1 MGGKSPGCKEGGRQP
16 MRTVM
21 KFGGSLVGS
30 RGGAKRVAEIV
41 AAHAARNQ
49 VVVVVSAMG
58 DVTDILL
65 DAAENASNWD
75 AAEIGKAIQR
85 LRSIHSL
92 AIEETSLDSKGRA
105 SLAKEIEGMLANLG
119 TILTGVSILGELS
132 PRSRDMIVS
141 FGERMAAPIIAAEIR
156 ARGLTAWSATGGAAG
171 IVTDGSFGEARPDS
185 SATRRAVRRALLKP
199 LSRGEVP
206 VVTGFIARTKG
217 GDVTTL
223 GRGGSDYTATI
234 IADAIGADEVWIW
247 TDVDGILT
255 GDPRIVGRT
264 RVLPQ
269 LSYAEAE
276 ELAFFGAKNMHPLAL
291 GPARLAGIPVRIK
304 NGFRPEG
311 RGTLITVRPARS
323 DGVVK
328 CVAVV
333 KQVGL
338 LTVAGESLQGKPG
351 IAAGVFAALGA
362 AGVNVLMISQSV
374 SEASISMVVRRRSLG
389 AARSAVAK
397 KLAEEKTA
405 ASVEADPRVAVV
417 AAVGAGMRGTR
428 GVAAK
433 VFAAVAARGINV
445 RMIAQGSSELN
456 ISFVVDERKADAAA
470 RALHELVIAKEGRS

>member
-1 MGGKSPGCKEGGRQP
+1 
-16 MRTVM
+16 MRVVM

-30 RGGAKRVAEIV
+30 EGGVKRVASIV
-41 AAHAARNQ
+41 ADRAKRNS
-49 VVVVVSAMG
+49 VVVVVSAIG

-65 DAAENASNWD
+65 EAADNATNWD
-75 AAEIGKAIQR
+75 SSEIAKTIRRLKAVHFR
-85 LRSIHSL
+85 
-92 AIEETSLDSKGRA
+92 AIEETSLGPDAKTA
-105 SLAKEIEGMLANLG
+105 LAKEIEGMLTNLG
-119 TILTGVSILGELS
+119 TILTGVSILGEIS

-141 FGERMAAPIIAAEIR
+141 FGERMAAPIVAAEVK
-156 ARGLTAWSATGGAAG
+156 ARGLDSWSATGGAAG

-185 SATRRAVRRALLKP
+185 AATRRAVRRSLLKP
-199 LSRGEVP
+199 LSRKEVP
-206 VVTGFIARTKG
+206 VVTGFIARSKG
-217 GDVTTL
+217 GDITTL

-234 IADAIGADEVWIW
+234 IGDAIGADEVWFW

-255 GDPRIVGRT
+255 GDPRIVRRPQVVG
-264 RVLPQ
+264 Q

-311 RGTLITVRPARS
+311 KGTLITETTARS

-351 IAAGVFAALGA
+351 IAAKVFAALGA
-362 AGVNVLMISQSV
+362 AKVNVLMISQSV

-389 AARSAVAK
+389 AAKSAVTSR
-397 KLAEEKTA
+397 LAEEKMSAT
-405 ASVEADPRVAVV
+405 VEADPHVAVV

-433 VFAAVAARGINV
+433 VFGAVAARGINV
-445 RMIAQGSSELN
+445 KMIAQGSSELN
-456 ISFVVDERKADAAA
+456 ISFVVDERRADAAA
-470 RALHELVIAKEGRS
+470 RALHELVVTKGGRS

>member
-1 MGGKSPGCKEGGRQP
+1 MVGTKRNTRGAKRRMKL
-16 MRTVM
+16 VM
-21 KFGGSLVGS
+21 KFGGSLMGS
-30 RGGAKRVAEIV
+30 KGGAKRVADIV
-41 AAHAARNQ
+41 ATHARRNS
-49 VVVVVSAMG
+49 VVVVVSAIG

-75 AAEIGKAIQR
+75 AAEIAKAVQR
-85 LRSIHSL
+85 LRKIHLL
-92 AIEETSLDSKGRA
+92 AIMDTSLDPRA
-105 SLAKEIEGMLANLG
+105 RGNLAKELDGMLTNLG

-141 FGERMAAPIIAAEIR
+141 FGERMAAPIIAGEIQS
-156 ARGLTAWSATGGAAG
+156 RGVKSWSATGGAAG
-171 IVTDGSFGEARPDS
+171 IVTDSSFGEASPDV
-185 SATRRAVRRALLKP
+185 SATRRAVRKALQKP

-206 VVTGFIARTKG
+206 VVTGFIARSRA

-223 GRGGSDYTATI
+223 GRGGSDFTATI

-255 GDPRIVGRT
+255 GDPRTVKKPKVIG
-264 RVLPQ
+264 Q

-291 GPARLAGIPVRIK
+291 GPARKAGIPVRIK
-304 NGFRPEG
+304 NGFKPAG
-311 RGTLITVRPARS
+311 SGTLITDRTARS

-351 IAAGVFAALGA
+351 IAAKVFAALGA
-362 AGVNVLMISQSV
+362 AKVNVLMISQSV

-389 AARSAVAK
+389 TAKSAVTTR
-397 KLAEEKTA
+397 LAEEKMFAT
-405 ASVEADPRVAVV
+405 VEADPHVAVV

-433 VFAAVAARGINV
+433 VFGAVAGRGINV
-445 RMIAQGSSELN
+445 KMIAQGSSELN

-470 RALHELVIAKEGRS
+470 RALHELVVAKGGRS

>member
-1 MGGKSPGCKEGGRQP
+1 
-16 MRTVM
+16 MRVVM

-30 RGGAKRVAEIV
+30 KGGVKRVASIV
-41 AAHAARNQ
+41 ADRAKRNS
-49 VVVVVSAMG
+49 VVVVVSAIG

-65 DAAENASNWD
+65 EAADNATNWD
-75 AAEIGKAIQR
+75 SSEIAKTIRRLKAVHFR
-85 LRSIHSL
+85 
-92 AIEETSLDSKGRA
+92 AIEETSLGPDAKTA
-105 SLAKEIEGMLANLG
+105 LAKEVEGMLTNLR
-119 TILTGVSILGELS
+119 TILTGVSILGEIS
-132 PRSRDMIVS
+132 PRSRDMIVC
-141 FGERMAAPIIAAEIR
+141 FGERMASPIVAAEIK
-156 ARGLTAWSATGGAAG
+156 ARGLDSWSATGGAAG

-185 SATRRAVRRALLKP
+185 AATKRAVRRSLLKP
-199 LSRGEVP
+199 LSRKEVP
-206 VVTGFIARTKG
+206 VVTGFIARSKG
-217 GDVTTL
+217 GDITTL

-234 IADAIGADEVWIW
+234 IGDAIGADEVWIW

-255 GDPRIVGRT
+255 GDPRIVRRPHIVG
-264 RVLPQ
+264 Q

-311 RGTLITVRPARS
+311 KGTLITETTARS

-351 IAAGVFAALGA
+351 IAAKVFAALGA
-362 AGVNVLMISQSV
+362 AKVNVLMISQSV

-389 AARSAVAK
+389 AAKSAVTSR
-397 KLAEEKTA
+397 LAEEKMSAT
-405 ASVEADPRVAVV
+405 VEADPHVAVV

-433 VFAAVAARGINV
+433 VFGAVAARGINV
-445 RMIAQGSSELN
+445 KMIAQGSSELN
-456 ISFVVDERKADAAA
+456 ISFVVDERRADAAA
-470 RALHELVIAKEGRS
+470 RALHELVVTKGGRS

>member
-1 MGGKSPGCKEGGRQP
+1 MGGRKVGGKEGAVWS
-16 MRTVM
+16 MTTVM

-30 RGGAKRVAEIV
+30 KRGAKRIADIV
-41 AAHAARNQ
+41 TAHAARNR
-49 VVVVVSAMG
+49 VVVVVSALG

-65 DAAENASNWD
+65 DAAENATNWD
-75 AAEIGKAIQR
+75 AAEIASTISK
-85 LRSIHSL
+85 LRDIHSG
-92 AIEETSLDSKGRA
+92 AIEETTLDPK
-105 SLAKEIEGMLANLG
+105 AKAALEKEVEGMLANLG

-141 FGERMAAPIIAAEIR
+141 FGERMAAPIVAAEIKG
-156 ARGLTAWSATGGAAG
+156 RGMNAWSATGGAAG
-171 IVTDGSFGEARPDS
+171 IVTNGSYGEARPDVA
-185 SATRRAVRRALLKP
+185 ATKMAVRRALLKP
-199 LSRGEVP
+199 LSRREVP
-206 VVTGFIARTKG
+206 VVTGFIARSKA
-217 GDVTTL
+217 GDTTTL

-234 IADAIGADEVWIW
+234 IADAIRADEVWIW

-255 GDPRIVGRT
+255 GDPRVVKQP
-264 RVLPQ
+264 RVVDK

-304 NGFRPEG
+304 NGFKPEG
-311 RGTLITVRPARS
+311 KGTLITQKPSRN

-328 CVAVV
+328 CIAVV

-351 IAAGVFAALGA
+351 IAAKIFAALGA
-362 AGVNVLMISQSV
+362 ANVNVLMISQSV
-374 SEASISMVVRRRSLG
+374 SEASISMVVRRRSLN
-389 AARSAVAK
+389 AARTAVASR
-397 KLAEEKTA
+397 LSEEKVG

-433 VFAAVAARGINV
+433 VFGAVAARGINV

-470 RALHELVIAKEGRS
+470 RALHRLVIAKGGRS

>member
-1 MGGKSPGCKEGGRQP
+1 MKL
-16 MRTVM
+16 VM

-30 RGGAKRVAEIV
+30 KGGVKRVADIV
-41 AAHAARNQ
+41 ASRARRNS
-49 VVVVVSAMG
+49 VVAVVSAIG

-75 AAEIGKAIQR
+75 AAEIAKAVHR
-85 LRSIHSL
+85 LTKIHLL
-92 AIEETSLDSKGRA
+92 AILESSLDPKQRGH
-105 SLAKEIEGMLANLG
+105 LTKELDGMLTNLG
-119 TILTGVSILGELS
+119 TTLTGVSILGELS

-141 FGERMAAPIIAAEIR
+141 FGERMAAPIVAAEIR
-156 ARGLTAWSATGGAAG
+156 ARGLKSWSATGGAAG
-171 IVTDGSFGEARPDS
+171 IVTDASFGEASPDVA
-185 SATRRAVRRALLKP
+185 ATRRAVRKALQGP
-199 LSRGEVP
+199 LSRREVP
-206 VVTGFIARTKG
+206 VVTGFIARSKA

-255 GDPRIVGRT
+255 GDPRIVKKPK
-264 RVLPQ
+264 VIAQ

-291 GPARLAGIPVRIK
+291 GPARLAGIPVRIL
-304 NGFRPEG
+304 NGFKPSG
-311 RGTLITVRPARS
+311 RGTLIAENPKRS

-333 KQVGL
+333 KNVGL

-351 IAAGVFAALGA
+351 IAAKVFAALGA
-362 AGVNVLMISQSV
+362 AKVNVLMISQSV
-374 SEASISMVVRRRSLG
+374 SEASISMVVRRRTLG
-389 AARSAVAK
+389 AAKSAVASR
-397 KLAEEKTA
+397 LAEERMSAT
-405 ASVEADPRVAVV
+405 VEADPHVAVV

-428 GVAAK
+428 GVASK
-433 VFAAVAARGINV
+433 VFGAVASRGINV
-445 RMIAQGSSELN
+445 KMIAQGSSELN

-470 RALHELVIAKEGRS
+470 RALHELVVAKGGRN